1 MWEYNHSD
9 ELYHYGVLGMKW
21 GVHRYQNYDGSYT
34 KKGMLKY
41 NESMEAYNKANDRYK
56 TIKKNKGSKADTTN
70 ARVARQ
76 KAERK
81 LKKDYKHLKQDK
93 LGDKGKVLYSKGYR
107 MRGVRKVEKALADI
121 GGLSIAASYGAY
133 KLGYP
138 TATNALFAI
147 GGASIVASGAT
158 STVRMVNNRKLRAY
172 YNHSSNY

>member
-1 MWEYNHSD
+1 MWEYNYSD

-21 GVHRYQNYDGSYT
+21 GVHKYKNYDGSYT
-34 KKGMLKY
+34 KKGMNKY
-41 NESMEAYNKANDRYK
+41 NESMNAYNKANNRYK
-56 TIKKNKGSKADTTN
+56 TIKKNKGSKADVTN

-107 MRGVRKVEKALADI
+107 MRNVRKAEKALSFI
-121 GGLSIAASYGAY
+121 GTMGISASYQAY
-133 KLGYP
+133 KLGKP

-147 GGASIVASGAT
+147 GSLSLAASGAT
-158 STVRMVNNRKLRAY
+158 SAVRITNNRKLRAY
-172 YNHSSNY
+172 YNHSSNN